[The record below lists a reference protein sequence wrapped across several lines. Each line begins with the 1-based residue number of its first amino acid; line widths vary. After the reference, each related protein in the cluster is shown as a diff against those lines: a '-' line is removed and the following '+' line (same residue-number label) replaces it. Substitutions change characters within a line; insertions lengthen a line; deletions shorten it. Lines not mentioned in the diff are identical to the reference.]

1 MFSTTCGII
10 FCSRVSKMVG
20 ESKYFVEVIYMEFW
34 LYDEKECDEFFNMF
48 FMTFSSMHSLENVSI
63 H

>member
-1 MFSTTCGII
+1 
-10 FCSRVSKMVG
+10 MVG